1 MQLAKLK
8 NLSRNQC
15 REALLSGRVTEFE
28 YMLHEYLT
36 GEISWPVYRGKDV
49 ATLREKLNLT
59 QKGLALLMGVS
70 WKTVLAWENDGAEEA
85 LPSTV
90 CITLCLISKL
100 GADIFKLMR
109 TDEPHFSLISRNTSV
124 MSPASDMSEAADYC
138 LSAMREQQKV
148 PDTFKAEQVQTL
160 ITRLGVSRA
169 ELARTL
175 DVSLSTVNKWAS
187 GAVEPKGSALVLL
200 KVLWMHGFKALQHQI

>member
-59 QKGLALLMGVS
+59 QKGLALLMGF
-70 WKTVLAWENDGAEEA
+70 LENG
-85 LPSTV
+85 S
-90 CITLCLISKL
+90 
-100 GADIFKLMR
+100 
-109 TDEPHFSLISRNTSV
+109 
-124 MSPASDMSEAADYC
+124 
-138 LSAMREQQKV
+138 
-148 PDTFKAEQVQTL
+148 
-160 ITRLGVSRA
+160 RLGKRRSRRSTS
-169 ELARTL
+169 EH
-175 DVSLSTVNKWAS
+175 SLHN
-187 GAVEPKGSALVLL
+187 ALSY
-200 KVLWMHGFKALQHQI
+200 F

>member
-1 MQLAKLK
+1 
-8 NLSRNQC
+8 
-15 REALLSGRVTEFE
+15 
-28 YMLHEYLT
+28 
-36 GEISWPVYRGKDV
+36 
-49 ATLREKLNLT
+49 
-59 QKGLALLMGVS
+59 
-70 WKTVLAWENDGAEEA
+70 
-85 LPSTV
+85 
-90 CITLCLISKL
+90 
-100 GADIFKLMR
+100 
-109 TDEPHFSLISRNTSV
+109 

-148 PDTFKAEQVQTL
+148 PDAFKAEQVQTL

-200 KVLWMHGFKALQHQI
+200 KVLWMHGFKALQDEL